1 MRAWDWD
8 GWGKGGVGGEG
19 LIPRAVQGKGGFS
32 TSLTA
37 CSTPGQLPPAP
48 APPPP
53 GLESPKHYAESL
65 EGLRVIQLVRPT
77 IFNFVVPK
85 LMRTPLQV
93 RGEGRGG
100 RG

>member
-1 MRAWDWD
+1 MLSI
-8 GWGKGGVGGEG
+8 EQC
-19 LIPRAVQGKGGFS
+19 LL
-32 TSLTA
+32 LT
-37 CSTPGQLPPAP
+37 GHRPPP
-48 APPPP
+48 LSFPP

-93 RGEGRGG
+93 GGEGNKEGKEERRG
-100 RG
+100 